1 VIADPPITSGESR
14 KGVWVK
20 YRVNNEAVTD
30 LYLRLGLAIGEF

>member
-1 VIADPPITSGESR
+1 MGEGR
-14 KGVWVK
+14 KGSWVK